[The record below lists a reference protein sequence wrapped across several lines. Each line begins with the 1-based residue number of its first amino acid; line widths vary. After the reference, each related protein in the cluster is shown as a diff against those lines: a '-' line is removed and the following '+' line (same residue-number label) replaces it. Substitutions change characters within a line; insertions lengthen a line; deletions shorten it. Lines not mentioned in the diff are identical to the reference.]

1 MLNDDTFHENNTLTN
16 KVIFVCNLIIRYK
29 IDYFD
34 NCANDKKR

>member
-1 MLNDDTFHENNTLTN
+1 MRDDDTFHENNTLTN
-16 KVIFVCNLIIRYK
+16 KVIFVCKLIIRYK